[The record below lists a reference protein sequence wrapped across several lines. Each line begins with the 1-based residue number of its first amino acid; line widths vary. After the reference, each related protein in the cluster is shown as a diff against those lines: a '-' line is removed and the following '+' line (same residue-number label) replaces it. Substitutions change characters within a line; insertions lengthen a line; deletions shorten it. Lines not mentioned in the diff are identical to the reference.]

1 VVVSAC
7 AGCITMQQPQWC
19 DFLAA
24 QFALSLG
31 HENSNYLVGHAS
43 SNIGLDRNTSL
54 NESKV
59 APG

>member
-1 VVVSAC
+1 
-7 AGCITMQQPQWC
+7 MQQPQWC